1 MIFSGAYV
9 NFIKFVNSM
18 KCDERKEFLKFM
30 TGSPRLPLGGFK
42 SLDPKMTVVLRTS
55 GKSPDYY
62 LPSVM
67 T

>member
-1 MIFSGAYV
+1 
-9 NFIKFVNSM
+9 M